1 MPFVKLGPV
10 SDGLVVV
17 LMDFCFAENMN
28 TVARLTDYCGLPYYL
43 SPEQVSGQGHDKSC
57 DWWQL
62 GILLMEM
69 MTGTPPWTTGD
80 PAQDSEVN
88 IFARITS
95 YAQAK
100 PPKFPYPAEFPGAT
114 AEFVDNLLEPNP
126 TKRMGARGAGWE
138 EIKMQPWFAGFN
150 WQGLATGS
158 LLSPSSL
165 TLTDRSSEGGHG
177 GMGDLGVSWSSAI
190 AARWLSGGP
199 WPFQPLRRQADGC
212 VRTCRGGILQS
223 LIFELDFSFSLE
235 CLNSDQSSSQTNCRE
250 N

>member
-1 MPFVKLGPV
+1 M
-10 SDGLVVV
+10 
-17 LMDFCFAENMN
+17 
-28 TVARLTDYCGLPYYL
+28 
-43 SPEQVSGQGHDKSC
+43 SGQGHDKSC

-158 LLSPSSL
+158 LLSPFEPVCRAKAEKAAKEKGAEITEAAYKGDASWY
-165 TLTDRSSEGGHG
+165 EG
-177 GMGDLGVSWSSAI
+177 WSAFGI
-190 AARWLSGGP
+190 AK
-199 WPFQPLRRQADGC
+199 
-212 VRTCRGGILQS
+212 
-223 LIFELDFSFSLE
+223 
-235 CLNSDQSSSQTNCRE
+235 
-250 N
+250 